1 MTSAL
6 ETHPELLPFD
16 RTTRSYRQRWWILG
30 VLCLSLLVIIV
41 DNSILNV
48 ALPRLQEDLNATFS
62 QLQWMVDSYTLVFAS
77 LLLTAGSLGDRFGRK
92 GALQLGMV
100 IFGVGSVMSAF
111 ATTPAH
117 LIMTRALMGV
127 GGAFIMPS
135 TLSLITNVFP
145 PEERGRAISYWAA
158 IAGIGVALGPV
169 SGGLLLE
176 RFYWG
181 SIFLVN
187 LPIVVVALVAG
198 GFLLPKSSDPAH
210 PRLDLIGATLSITGL
225 FALVYAIIDGP
236 LNGWGS
242 GRIVGAFAAAV
253 VLLGTFAW
261 WESPSRHPMLNIQF
275 FKNPRFSAASS
286 GLMLIFFAM
295 FGATFLLTQYLQ
307 FVMGYSPL
315 QAGTALLPW
324 AGIMLVVAPASARL
338 AERYGTKLVVATGL
352 SFATLSLLLMSTLPA
367 TNISY
372 VRDVLPR
379 LVLLAFGMGLTMAPS
394 TESIMGSLPRAKAG
408 VGSAMND
415 TTRQVGGALGVAV
428 VGSVMTSV
436 YGARVAAAIHGA
448 QIPVG
453 AKLLGQARQDL
464 STALGIATS
473 KHVAA
478 AVQSKL
484 VAEINEAFVAGMH
497 RGVLFAAAATLLGV
511 FIVVR
516 YLPATGAEVDGI
528 PASTS
533 PEEIEQVADAEAA
546 PAAANGTASNGT
558 SGNGTADHDGSTK
571 PALVPEP

>member
-1 MTSAL
+1 MTSTVA
-6 ETHPELLPFD
+6 HPELIPFD
-16 RTTRSYRQRWWILG
+16 RTTRSFRQRWWILA

-48 ALPRLQEDLNATFS
+48 ALPRLQRDLHATFS
-62 QLQWMVDSYTLVFAS
+62 QLQWMVDSYTLVFAC
-77 LLLTAGSLGDRFGRK
+77 LLLSAGSLGDRFGRK

-100 IFGVGSVMSAF
+100 IFGTGSLLSAF
-111 ATTPAH
+111 ATTPSH
-117 LIMTRALMGV
+117 LILTRGLMGI

-187 LPIVVVALVAG
+187 LPIVAVALVAG

-210 PRLDLIGATLSITGL
+210 PRLDLVGATLSITGL
-225 FALVYAIIDGP
+225 LALVYGIIDGP
-236 LNGWGS
+236 LDGWGS
-242 GRIVGAFAAAV
+242 GRIVLAFVSAA
-253 VLLGTFAW
+253 VLLGTFGW
-261 WESPSRHPMLNIQF
+261 WESHTSHPMLNVAF
-275 FKNPRFSAASS
+275 FRNPRFSAASS

-315 QAGTALLPW
+315 RAGTALLPW
-324 AGIMLVVAPASARL
+324 AAIMLVAAPASARL
-338 AERYGTKLVVATGL
+338 AERFGTKRVVGAGL

-367 TNISY
+367 THIGY
-372 VRDVLPR
+372 LRDVIPR
-379 LVLLAFGMGLTMAPS
+379 LVLLAFGMGLTMAPA

-436 YGARVAAAIHGA
+436 YGSRVAAAITGA
-448 QIPVG
+448 HIPVG

-464 STALGIATS
+464 ATALAIVTN
-473 KHVAA
+473 KHVPA
-478 AVQSKL
+478 AVQTKL
-484 VAEINEAFVAGMH
+484 IPQINGAFVAGMH

-511 FIVVR
+511 LIVLR
-516 YLPATGAEVDGI
+516 YLPATGSDVDGI
-528 PASTS
+528 PAGTS
-533 PEEIEQVADAEAA
+533 PEEITEH
-546 PAAANGTASNGT
+546 AAAVNPYDTEPVI
-558 SGNGTADHDGSTK
+558 
-571 PALVPEP
+571 PALVPDA

>member
-1 MTSAL
+1 MTTVAPR
-6 ETHPELLPFD
+6 HELIPFD

-48 ALPRLQEDLNATFS
+48 ALPRLQEDLHATFS
-62 QLQWMVDSYTLVFAS
+62 QLQWMVDSYTLVFAC

-92 GALQLGMV
+92 GALQFGMV
-100 IFGVGSVMSAF
+100 VFGLGSLLSAF
-111 ATTPAH
+111 ATTPSH
-117 LIMTRALMGV
+117 LIVTRALMGI

-187 LPIVVVALVAG
+187 LPIVVIALVAG
-198 GFLLPKSSDPAH
+198 GILLPKSSDPAH
-210 PRLDLIGATLSITGL
+210 PRLDLVGAALSIAGL

-236 LNGWGS
+236 LDGWGS
-242 GRIVGAFAAAV
+242 TRIISSFLVAV
-253 VLLGTFAW
+253 VLLGAFAW
-261 WESPSRHPMLNIQF
+261 WESYTSHPMLNIEF

-315 QAGTALLPW
+315 RAGTALLPW
-324 AGIMLVVAPASARL
+324 AAIMLPVAPLSARL
-338 AERYGTKLVVATGL
+338 AERYGTKLVVGAGL
-352 SFATLSLLLMSTLPA
+352 SFATLSLVLMSTLPA
-367 TNISY
+367 TNVSY

-379 LVLLAFGMGLTMAPS
+379 LVLLAVGMGLTMAPS

-415 TTRQVGGALGVAV
+415 TTRQIGGALGVAV

-436 YGARVAAAIHGA
+436 YGTRVAAAITA
-448 QIPVG
+448 SNLPVP

-464 STALGIATS
+464 STALAIVTN
-473 KHVAA
+473 KQVPAA
-478 AVQSKL
+478 LHSKL
-484 VAEINEAFVAGMH
+484 VVEINDAFVAGMH

-511 FIVVR
+511 FIVLR
-516 YLPATGAEVDGI
+516 FLPARGTEVDGI
-528 PASTS
+528 PAATS
-533 PEEIEQVADAEAA
+533 PEEIAPEAIEA
-546 PAAANGTASNGT
+546 PETGNGFGEVG
-558 SGNGTADHDGSTK
+558 GNGTRPAP
-571 PALVPEP
+571 PALVPDP